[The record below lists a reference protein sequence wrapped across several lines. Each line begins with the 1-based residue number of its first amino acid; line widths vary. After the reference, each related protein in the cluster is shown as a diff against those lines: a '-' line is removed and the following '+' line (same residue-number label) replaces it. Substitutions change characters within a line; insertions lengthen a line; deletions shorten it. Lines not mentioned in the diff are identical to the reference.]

1 MATVLGPRPDEAIP
15 PRRPPPAAAAHDA
28 RPAVDPPPGPDP
40 QAVWADALLAAQ
52 LLALDP
58 HGLGGVHVRAQA
70 GPVRQRWL
78 DRLAASLEASLDTPP
93 AAAGPRP
100 APAAKTVARS
110 AAQTRPELGSPAR
123 MPVAPRKLPLSIGD
137 DRLIGGLDLAATL
150 ARGRPVVQRGLL
162 AESDGRVIVV
172 PMAERLATSV
182 AAQLAIALDRGEVQ
196 VAREGVSAVEPARFG
211 VVALDEAGID
221 DEPFA
226 AALAERLGFVIDLR
240 AVGPRDVDAAEAS
253 LPELAR
259 PGHGPDLAAARARLA
274 SVEVPEP
281 VVQALCAAALALGV
295 ASLRASWFALQAA
308 RASAAWHG
316 RAAIEEDDAAIAV
329 RLVLAGRAT
338 RLPAA
343 EPAPEPPAEPA
354 EPPPPPERAD
364 ADPPPDEPP
373 PDPPPVPEEPLDDR
387 VLEAALAAIPA
398 GLLAQLALGD
408 RSRQRA
414 RSRGKAGQA
423 RLGGRRGAPA
433 GVRRERPGG
442 AARLSLIDT
451 LRAAA
456 PWQPLRRAQ
465 LGLAGRPEGTARAG
479 AGPDARPARP
489 VGRGAVEGP
498 RVHVRP
504 EDFHVRRH
512 QQRSATTTVFAVD
525 ASGSQALH
533 RLAEAKGAVELL
545 LADCYVRRD
554 SVALV
559 SFRGAG
565 ADVLLPPTRSLVR
578 AKRSLAGLPG
588 GGGTPLA
595 SGLDA
600 AFGVAD
606 AVRRRG
612 DTPML
617 VLLTDGR
624 ANIARDGSPGR
635 PQAEADARLAARQWR
650 AAGLRSLLIDTS
662 PTSGPL
668 ARQLALEMGASYLA
682 LPHADARTVSGAV
695 AAAQRSVGG
704 LPAPATPNARG
715 AGADVVSRAPGAAD
729 PRR

>member
-1 MATVLGPRPDEAIP
+1 MATAIGPRTGEAAP
-15 PRRPPPAAAAHDA
+15 PGGSPPAAAAREA
-28 RPAVDPPPGPDP
+28 RPAEDPPLGPDP

-52 LLALDP
+52 LLAIDP

-70 GPVRQRWL
+70 GPVRQGWL
-78 DRLAASLEASLDTPP
+78 DRLTASL
-93 AAAGPRP
+93 AAAEATPDPAYGGASRSRAEDRPMAGTAPR
-100 APAAKTVARS
+100 
-110 AAQTRPELGSPAR
+110 SPS
-123 MPVAPRKLPLSIGD
+123 APRKLPLSIGD

-172 PMAERLATSV
+172 PMAERLAMSV
-182 AAQLAIALDRGEVQ
+182 AAQLAIALDRGEVH

-211 VVALDEAGID
+211 VVALDEAGVD

-226 AALAERLGFVIDLR
+226 AALAERLGFAIDLR
-240 AVGPRDVDAAEAS
+240 AVGVRDVDAAEAS

-259 PGHGPDLAAARARLA
+259 PGHGPDLAGARARLA
-274 SVEVPEP
+274 SVEVPDL

-316 RAAIEEDDAAIAV
+316 RAVIEEDDAALAV

-338 RLPAA
+338 RLPMA
-343 EPAPEPPAEPA
+343 EPPPEPPSEPA
-354 EPPPPPERAD
+354 EPPPPPPPQSAD
-364 ADPPPDEPP
+364 APPDEPP

-465 LGLAGRPEGTARAG
+465 MGLAGGPEGTARDSAG
-479 AGPDARPARP
+479 SAARPARP
-489 VGRGAVEGP
+489 VGHRVVDGP

-565 ADVLLPPTRSLVR
+565 AEVLLPPTRSLVR
-578 AKRSLAGLPG
+578 AKRGLAGLPG

-668 ARQLALEMGASYLA
+668 ARQLALEMGATYLA

-695 AAAQRSVGG
+695 AIAQRSAGG
-704 LPAPATPNARG
+704 LPVPTMPG
-715 AGADVVSRAPGAAD
+715 ASGRRAAAVSRPSGAAD
-729 PRR
+729 PGR

>member
-1 MATVLGPRPDEAIP
+1 MATALGHRPGAVAP
-15 PRRPPPAAAAHDA
+15 PGSSSSAAVA
-28 RPAVDPPPGPDP
+28 RQTRAPDGAPEGPDP
-40 QAVWADALLAAQ
+40 QSVWADALLAAQ
-52 LLALDP
+52 LLAIDP

-70 GPVRQRWL
+70 GPVRQCWL
-78 DRLAASLEASLDTPP
+78 DRLAASLSAAESAPDPATGGASRPGATTRPSVD
-93 AAAGPRP
+93 AAPRP
-100 APAAKTVARS
+100 TA
-110 AAQTRPELGSPAR
+110 
-123 MPVAPRKLPLSIGD
+123 APRKLPLSIGD

-150 ARGRPVVQRGLL
+150 ACGRPVVQRGLL

-172 PMAERLATSV
+172 PMAERLALSV

-196 VAREGVSAVEPARFG
+196 VAREGVSAIEPARFG
-211 VVALDEAGID
+211 VVALDEAGAD

-226 AALAERLGFVIDLR
+226 AALAERLGFTIDLR
-240 AVGPRDVDAAEAS
+240 AVGVRDVDAADAS

-281 VVQALCAAALALGV
+281 VVQALCAAALVLGV

-316 RAAIEEDDAAIAV
+316 RAVIEEDDAALAV

-338 RLPAA
+338 RLPTA
-343 EPAPEPPAEPA
+343 EPPPEPPQEPA
-354 EPPPPPERAD
+354 EPPPPERAD
-364 ADPPPDEPP
+364 ADTPPDEPP

-465 LGLAGRPEGTARAG
+465 AGLSGSPGRDAG
-479 AGPDARPARP
+479 ASTGPAAPRARP
-489 VGRGAVEGP
+489 VGHGAVDGP

-565 ADVLLPPTRSLVR
+565 AEVLLPPTRSLVR
-578 AKRSLAGLPG
+578 AKRGLAGLPG

-668 ARQLALEMGASYLA
+668 ARQLALEMGATYLA
-682 LPHADARTVSGAV
+682 LPHADARAVSGAV

-704 LPAPATPNARG
+704 LPASTTANAPGLRG
-715 AGADVVSRAPGAAD
+715 ATVSRASGIAD
-729 PRR
+729 PGR

>member
-1 MATVLGPRPDEAIP
+1 
-15 PRRPPPAAAAHDA
+15 
-28 RPAVDPPPGPDP
+28 
-40 QAVWADALLAAQ
+40 
-52 LLALDP
+52 
-58 HGLGGVHVRAQA
+58 
-70 GPVRQRWL
+70 
-78 DRLAASLEASLDTPP
+78 
-93 AAAGPRP
+93 
-100 APAAKTVARS
+100 
-110 AAQTRPELGSPAR
+110 
-123 MPVAPRKLPLSIGD
+123 
-137 DRLIGGLDLAATL
+137 
-150 ARGRPVVQRGLL
+150 
-162 AESDGRVIVV
+162 
-172 PMAERLATSV
+172 
-182 AAQLAIALDRGEVQ
+182 
-196 VAREGVSAVEPARFG
+196 
-211 VVALDEAGID
+211 VVALDEAGAD

-226 AALAERLGFVIDLR
+226 AALAERLGFTIDLR
-240 AVGPRDVDAAEAS
+240 AVGVRDVDAADAS

-281 VVQALCAAALALGV
+281 VVQALCAAALVLGV

-316 RAAIEEDDAAIAV
+316 RAVIEEDDAALAV

-338 RLPAA
+338 RLPTA
-343 EPAPEPPAEPA
+343 EPPPEPPQEPA
-354 EPPPPPERAD
+354 EPPPPERAD
-364 ADPPPDEPP
+364 ADTPPDEPP

-465 LGLAGRPEGTARAG
+465 AGLSGSPGRDAG
-479 AGPDARPARP
+479 ASTGPAAPRARP
-489 VGRGAVEGP
+489 VGHGAVDGP

-565 ADVLLPPTRSLVR
+565 AEVLLPPTRSLVR
-578 AKRSLAGLPG
+578 AKRGLAGLPG

-668 ARQLALEMGASYLA
+668 ARQLALEMGATYLA
-682 LPHADARTVSGAV
+682 LPHADARAVSGAV

-704 LPAPATPNARG
+704 LPASTTANAPGLRG
-715 AGADVVSRAPGAAD
+715 ATVSRASGIAD
-729 PRR
+729 PGR

>member
-1 MATVLGPRPDEAIP
+1 
-15 PRRPPPAAAAHDA
+15 
-28 RPAVDPPPGPDP
+28 
-40 QAVWADALLAAQ
+40 VWADALLAAQ

-70 GPVRQRWL
+70 GPVRQRWV
-78 DRLAASLEASLDTPP
+78 DRLAASLQASLETPLVVVVP
-93 AAAGPRP
+93 PP
-100 APAAKTVARS
+100 APASKTLARS
-110 AAQTRPELGSPAR
+110 AAHAWTEPGSPAR
-123 MPVAPRKLPLSIGD
+123 RPAAPRKLPLSIGD

-211 VVALDEAGID
+211 VVALDEAGVD

-240 AVGPRDVDAAEAS
+240 AVGLRDVDAAEAS

-281 VVQALCAAALALGV
+281 MVQALCAAALALGV

-316 RAAIEEDDAAIAV
+316 RAAIEEDDAALAV

-338 RLPAA
+338 RLPTT
-343 EPAPEPPAEPA
+343 EPPPEPPAEAA
-354 EPPPPPERAD
+354 EPPPERAD
-364 ADPPPDEPP
+364 ADSPPDESPPDESP

-465 LGLAGRPEGTARAG
+465 LGLAGGPGGTARAS
-479 AGPDARPARP
+479 AGLDARPARA
-489 VGRGAVEGP
+489 VGQGAVQGP
-498 RVHVRP
+498 RVQVRP

-635 PQAEADARLAARQWR
+635 PQAEAEARLAARQWR

-668 ARQLALEMGASYLA
+668 ARQLALEMGATYLA
-682 LPHADARTVSGAV
+682 LPHADARAVSGAV
-695 AAAQRSVGG
+695 AAAQRSVGAPPG
-704 LPAPATPNARG
+704 LAMPNASGR
-715 AGADVVSRAPGAAD
+715 RAAAD
-729 PRR
+729 ARATGSADPSR